1 MPGQDGDHAEQL
13 SAPRLTPNF
22 LIFTAGTGASAVV
35 SFLYLPWPFAIA
47 STILAMFMIAG
58 ADIDSRTF
66 LLPDVVT
73 YGALICGIAVAPFL
87 EEADPWYSLGTSAL
101 RAAVTCLF
109 LGLLRKA
116 FIKFRGL
123 EGLGFGDVK
132 LAAAIGAWL
141 PLEMIPS
148 CFGLATTAAL
158 LSVIVRWRGETLEG
172 MKLPF
177 GAFLCPALWLV
188 FFADSL
194 SR

>member
-1 MPGQDGDHAEQL
+1 MPEQDGDHPEQL
-13 SAPRLTPNF
+13 SVPSLTPNL
-22 LIFTAGTGASAVV
+22 LIFTAGTGASALV

-47 STILAMFMIAG
+47 STILAIFMVAG
-58 ADIDSRTF
+58 ADVDSRTF

-73 YGALICGIAVAPFL
+73 YGALICGILAAPL
-87 EEADPWYSLGTSAL
+87 LDWTDPWYSLGGSIL

-141 PLEMIPS
+141 PFELIPS

-158 LSVIVRWRGETLEG
+158 LSIIVRWRGETLDG
-172 MKLPF
+172 LKLPF